1 MTHAEFEELA
11 AAYSLGALSE
21 EEKQK
26 LKSLLSEATEE
37 EKQLLADFDSVA
49 TLLGLSAESVVPR
62 PQVKDRLLDMVKREA
77 TPASDSQMRGFTT
90 VFANEGHWKLLAKG
104 ISAKILYKDTQ
115 HDASTMLLR
124 MEAGSQLEGHPHA
137 MMEELYML
145 EGDCL
150 CAGKVLKAGDYHRA
164 APNTTH
170 EITSTRQGCLM
181 LIISRGI

>member
-1 MTHAEFEELA
+1 MTISEFEELA
-11 AAYSLGALSE
+11 AAYSLGALSDA
-21 EEKQK
+21 EKQQFE
-26 LKSLLSEATEE
+26 SFLSEASEE
-37 EKQLLADFDSVA
+37 EKQLMTDFGTVA
-49 TLLGLSAESVVPR
+49 TFLGVSAKPVAPR

-77 TPASDSQMRGFTT
+77 IPVSDSQTRGFTT
-90 VFANEGHWKLLAKG
+90 VFANEGHWKLLAEG
-104 ISAKILYKDTQ
+104 ISAKVLYKDTQ
-115 HDASTMLLR
+115 HHASTMLLR

-181 LIISRGI
+181 LIISRSI